1 MNRLHEM
8 YVPIQIRV
16 CKWIHFIMPCQS
28 QSYQLTFLV
37 TFSLCR
43 YKLAPFRSQDVR
55 RAVETAA
62 KKLPADKRQ
71 AVNHYLGHSA
81 DVNRKPQP
89 QDIVDAAMLLD
100 SLKG

>member
-1 MNRLHEM
+1 MDTL
-8 YVPIQIRV
+8 YYALSVTII
-16 CKWIHFIMPCQS
+16 S
-28 QSYQLTFLV
+28 QLTFHV
-37 TFSLCR
+37 TFSFCR

-55 RAVETAA
+55 MAVETAS
-62 KKLPADKRQ
+62 KKLPADKRE

-81 DVNRKPQP
+81 DANRKPQP